1 MLSSNFPITPRPRP
15 PAKMRRSSSQSRAL
29 ADWPGRSPPPYA
41 PFAPDT
47 HPTLLG
53 SPITATSQLIRLE
66 EVCESEDKLQ
76 EKSKEELEELL
87 RRASAIIKE
96 RERELDFTSETCK
109 TLAEN
114 NASLKARNDTL
125 ISRLPPSQPSSPL
138 ASPSFQSRSFFSPA
152 HSRASSR
159 SLLLS
164 TKPLPSPVLSG
175 VRKRPGHARR
185 VSSTPAELAA
195 LADQNAELLAKLAD
209 LDAEASRAEQAGK
222 RRLRSLEAEIEGLR
236 DELERAREESRK
248 LEESMNAQPEQAFAG
263 LPSGVDK
270 QIVKMFKRL
279 SREAKVRELKAK
291 TRSWER
297 DEQSEEPKNF
307 APNNLTPGLPFT
319 SKIVSRKVSAPNLY
333 VDTTLD
339 RASNNNSLSSK
350 VSLVESP
357 FSSVP
362 ASATSNIAPTGPSAR
377 EQALVSQLLL
387 KIRELEETNTQLAT
401 DHLKASIRLK
411 EAQTES
417 ESVRMLCEFI
427 SDEVEGDV
435 DLELEV
441 VCDAEEFGDNAT
453 EGETTSEVHDNDP
466 SGLRTE
472 SRKMIHLRSVARKAS
487 MDFGNGSTRH
497 SIRLRKF
504 RSVDSLPSLD
514 ASSSPPSTK
523 IVPTYRNPKT
533 RKTVLGL
540 FEEDSSNESY
550 APPELHSFQDSRPFV
565 RQLPSVCEPFEN
577 DISSDTQVDSDANVD
592 AEGNSSSMKMI
603 SLGSELGLDLDEVG
617 LRPAPGL
624 GHVRT
629 KSIMELLHSAEASS
643 TPQLQSPLLP
653 SPSTLRPPMLSDHQG
668 SIRGP
673 LRLKH
678 KHKHAMKGKLTE
690 EAVGYFPGD
699 ERVIYPRLRKTKS
712 SAVFGSI
719 GRSPA
724 PPMPSF
730 MNSPLAQRLGLDL
743 PAQQSADSYPNSD
756 TKKDQSNKTSL
767 DKLRNLIFELWLW
780 MYFAAIIVVFI
791 FSVARKGPKV
801 VLNKAAAG
809 NKGSA
814 TSR

>member
-1 MLSSNFPITPRPRP
+1 MLSSNFPMTPRPRP
-15 PAKMRRSSSQSRAL
+15 PAKMRRSSSHSRAL

-87 RRASAIIKE
+87 RRASEIIKE

-109 TLAEN
+109 TLAES

-138 ASPSFQSRSFFSPA
+138 ASPSYQSRSFFSPS
-152 HSRASSR
+152 HSRTPSR

-164 TKPLPSPVLSG
+164 PKPSPSPLLSA
-175 VRKRPGHARR
+175 VSKRPGHARR
-185 VSSTPAELAA
+185 ASSTPAELAA

-248 LEESMNAQPEQAFAG
+248 LEESMNAQPEQAFVG

-291 TRSWER
+291 TRPWDR
-297 DEQSEEPKNF
+297 DEKIEEPKNF
-307 APNNLTPGLPFT
+307 APNSLTPGLPFT

-333 VDTTLD
+333 VDTTLV
-339 RASNNNSLSSK
+339 RASNNNPSSSK
-350 VSLVESP
+350 VPLIDSP

-362 ASATSNIAPTGPSAR
+362 PSATSTIAPTGPSTR

-417 ESVRMLCEFI
+417 ESVRRLCEFI

-441 VCDAEEFGDNAT
+441 ARDAEEFEDNLT
-453 EGETTSEVHDNDP
+453 EGETTSEVHDNYP
-466 SGLRTE
+466 SELSTE
-472 SRKMIHLRSVARKAS
+472 PRKMVHLRSVSRKTS
-487 MDFGNGSTRH
+487 MDFENGSTRH

-504 RSVDSLPSLD
+504 KSVDSLPSLD
-514 ASSSPPSTK
+514 ASSQPSTK

-540 FEEDSSNESY
+540 FEEGSSIESS
-550 APPELHSFQDSRPFV
+550 APPESHSFQGSRPFD
-565 RQLPSVCEPFEN
+565 RQLTSVHEPSEN
-577 DISSDTQVDSDANVD
+577 DISSYTQVDSDTDVD
-592 AEGNSSSMKMI
+592 AEGNSSNLKMA

-629 KSIMELLHSAEASS
+629 KSIMELLHNAEASS
-643 TPQLQSPLLP
+643 TPHLQSPLSP
-653 SPSTLRPPMLSDHQG
+653 SSSTLRPPMLSDHQG
-668 SIRGP
+668 SIRGS

-678 KHKHAMKGKLTE
+678 KHTMRGKLNE

-712 SAVFGSI
+712 SAVFGSTR
-719 GRSPA
+719 RSAA
-724 PPMPSF
+724 PPTPSF
-730 MNSPLAQRLGLDL
+730 MKSPLAQRLGLDL
-743 PAQQSADSYPNSD
+743 PAQQLADSYPNSD

-801 VLNKAAAG
+801 VLNNSAVG
-809 NKGSA
+809 NKATG